1 MSTSVVRAMRILD
14 LLAHAD
20 EAMTLTEIAEKL
32 DIPKSTAF
40 GILRD
45 MANESFVSLPK
56 PATYTIGLKAFEVGS
71 AHLRRVGVTGIVTP
85 ELSRLTRA
93 LGVTSHY
100 AILDRTDAVY
110 LCKQDPP
117 GLGIRLA
124 SSVGA
129 RLPSHLTAVGKAC
142 LAWLAEERLPE
153 HIELTAPDDTGM
165 ANPLQQLTAEL
176 TEIRQRGFA
185 ADNGQITPGV
195 TCVAAPV
202 FNPAGCQ
209 GAVGVSYLRDTAVD
223 FDTLVTQVREAAGRT
238 SALLGAAPA

>member
-20 EAMTLTEIAEKL
+20 EAMTLTEITEKL

-56 PATYTIGLKAFEVGS
+56 PATYTIGMKAFEVGS
-71 AHLRRVGVTGIVTP
+71 AHLRRVGVTGIVAP

-100 AILDRTDAVY
+100 AILDRADAVY

-129 RLPSHLTAVGKAC
+129 RLPSHLTAVGKTC
-142 LAWLAEERLPE
+142 LAWLPEERLPE
-153 HIELTAPDDTGM
+153 HTELSAPDDTGVE
-165 ANPLQQLTAEL
+165 NPLEQLTAEL
-176 TEIRQRGFA
+176 AQIRRRGFA
-185 ADNGQITPGV
+185 TDYGQITPGI

-209 GAVGVSYLRDTAVD
+209 GAIGVSYLRDTAVD
-223 FDTLVTQVREAAGRT
+223 FDSLVTQVCETAGRA
-238 SALLGAAPA
+238 SALFGGA

>member
-1 MSTSVVRAMRILD
+1 MRILD

-20 EAMTLTEIAEKL
+20 EAMTLTEIADRL
-32 DIPKSTAF
+32 DMPKSTAF

-56 PATYTIGLKAFEVGS
+56 PATYAIGLKAFEVGS
-71 AHLRRVGVTGIVTP
+71 AHLRRVGVTGIVAP
-85 ELSRLTRA
+85 ELSRLTRT

-100 AILDRTDAVY
+100 AILDRADAVY

-142 LAWLAEERLPE
+142 LAWLDEEHLAD
-153 HIELTAPDDTGM
+153 HVELTRNATDLPAGL
-165 ANPLQQLTAEL
+165 PQLSEEL
-176 TEIRQRGFA
+176 TRIRQRGYA
-185 ADNGQITPGV
+185 ADNGQTAPGI

-202 FNPAGCQ
+202 FDPAGCQ
-209 GAVGVSYLRDTAVD
+209 GAIGVSYLRDTPVD
-223 FDTLVTQVREAAGRT
+223 FDALVDQVRDAAART
-238 SALLGAAPA
+238 SALFGGARA